1 VNRAVREW
9 LDSPDGRAARWRAI
23 ADADRVAGLNR
34 WWLRWL
40 ESWPGIAF
48 RSRAQAIYEQRTWCC
63 CPPFTHDTPWQREL
77 DARWE
82 WTMARIPPEPER
94 WRPDAAPFFDE
105 ALFAREFCEA
115 LIGALNTLDL
125 PPRIG

>member
-1 VNRAVREW
+1 VTPLQEW

-23 ADADRVAGLNR
+23 ADADRVAGIDR
-34 WWLRWL
+34 RSGRWL

-48 RSRAQAIYEQRTWCC
+48 RSRIDGIRRLWHCCECGPFEDSPWRDRIFEEAQVLFSRLPRY
-63 CPPFTHDTPWQREL
+63 D
-77 DARWE
+77 
-82 WTMARIPPEPER
+82 R

-105 ALFAREFCEA
+105 AAFAREFCEA
-115 LIGALNTLDL
+115 LIGALNTLDP